1 MFRTDDIHETGLA
14 RPHLL
19 KFAPNLL
26 GPWAEKLFV
35 WPIAL
40 GLMGRNILQSLK
52 ETWPDKVLNF
62 LVTFYKNL
70 FQNLKDAACLIQ
82 FSFFMYVL
90 DDEMNIQPYR
100 CRNQRDLRTTMR
112 CAFSSE
118 LRSPGRLAEARK

>member
-82 FSFFMYVL
+82 FSFFAKYESPMK
-90 DDEMNIQPYR
+90 
-100 CRNQRDLRTTMR
+100 RTAAYIFGSAW
-112 CAFSSE
+112 CARE
-118 LRSPGRLAEARK
+118 